1 MKVNRLIDTLALG
14 GVSLVLLIAFYFQL
28 VVGEL
33 PCSLCNLQRAGFML
47 FGSGLLL
54 NVWRSEP
61 SRVNYALSA
70 VGALIG
76 SWIGLMQMFL
86 HVLPG
91 TPAYGDAIFGMHM
104 YTATYV
110 VLTAG
115 VIYCVLMLAFQQQ
128 LQTISVGAPQKG
140 NRRPMLVRII
150 AGLFAALVIGNF
162 VSVVLETGTH
172 KLYSDPKHYQ
182 MLYSGDPEKE

>member
-1 MKVNRLIDTLALG
+1 MKVDRLIDTLALG
-14 GVSLVLLIAFYFQL
+14 GVSLILLVAFYFQL

-61 SRVNYALSA
+61 SRANYALSA

-76 SWIGLMQMFL
+76 SLIGLMQMLL

-91 TPAYGDAIFGMHM
+91 TPPYGDAILGMHM
-104 YTATYV
+104 YAATYV

-115 VIYCVLMLAFQQQ
+115 VVYCVLMLAYQQK
-128 LQTISVGAPQKG
+128 LQAISVGAPQNG
-140 NRRPMLVRII
+140 NRRPMLVRIV

-172 KLYSDPKHYQ
+172 QLYSDPKHYQ
-182 MLYSGDPEKE
+182 MLYNGDPEKE